1 MTNSIKYLRKAKGLT
16 QIELAEI
23 SGVPRSIIN
32 QLENGKK
39 DVITSDTMVKIC
51 NALETPLGCVFHA

>member
-16 QIELAEI
+16 QVELAEL

-39 DVITSDTMVKIC
+39 NVITSDTMVKLCI
-51 NALETPLGCVFHA
+51 ALESSLGSVFHA